1 MLFTGY
7 ALSSSV
13 IAGVMQGCQ
22 PEPTGPEWTPQYLSQ
37 EQADQVTAMVDVMLP
52 ATDTPGAKELGVPA
66 FIDLMVKEWY
76 EPKDQEK
83 FKSGL
88 AMMDERAQSEHGKN
102 FVSLSAEEQLVLM
115 NAIDEETK
123 DKLKAEEEAMSQTGR
138 SVDDERYW
146 PFMHKLKNLAI
157 LGYFSSEKVGTEV
170 LAYDP
175 IPGDYLPCI
184 PLEDVGKSWSLG

>member
-37 EQADQVTAMVDVMLP
+37 EQADQVTAMIDVMLP
-52 ATDTPGAKELGVPA
+52 ATETPGAAELGVPA

-76 EPKDQEK
+76 EPEDQEK

-88 AMMDERAQSEHGKN
+88 AMMDERAQSEHSKN
-102 FVSLSAEEQLVLM
+102 FVGLSAEEQLALM
-115 NAIDEETK
+115 NTVDEETRK
-123 DKLKAEEEAMSQTGR
+123 KVEAEVMSQTGAD
-138 SVDDERYW
+138 VDQDPYW
-146 PFMHKLKNLAI
+146 PFMHKLKNLAL
-157 LGYFSSEKVGTEV
+157 LGYFTSEKIGTEV

-175 IPGDYLPCI
+175 VPGEYQACI
-184 PLEDVGKSWSLG
+184 PLADVGATWSL